1 MKQVDL
7 PLMKISTGLSP
18 ALAQLRKSNRSALL
32 SESEGEYH
40 LFTAG
45 NIAAGRS
52 KGIKTLLDL
61 KSNAKLKPQTTAPR
75 SASRVTKA
83 QPSAGRSGQRLRLGR
98 ARGANIGRR
107 SAADYV
113 LGPVA
118 GKSAFLGIR
127 SVNMALKFV
136 ASPKDLYCDG
146 PRHHDDFPPPDVS
159 EGDPCPHRDGHTIVS
174 AR

>member
-7 PLMKISTGLSP
+7 PLMRISTGLSP

-32 SESEGEYH
+32 SESEGKYH

-52 KGIKTLLDL
+52 KGIKTLSAL
-61 KSNAKLKPQTTAPR
+61 KSNAKLKPKTAAPQ
-75 SASRVTKA
+75 SARVTKA
-83 QPSAGRSGQRLRLGR
+83 QPSEDRPGQRLLLGR
-98 ARGANIGRR
+98 ARGANIVRR
-107 SAADYV
+107 STADYV
-113 LGPVA
+113 LGPIV